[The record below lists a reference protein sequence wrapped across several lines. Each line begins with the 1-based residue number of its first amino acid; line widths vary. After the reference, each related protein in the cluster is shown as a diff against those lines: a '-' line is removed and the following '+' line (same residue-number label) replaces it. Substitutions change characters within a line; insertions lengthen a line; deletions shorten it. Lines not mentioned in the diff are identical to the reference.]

1 MASRNSGT
9 VSRVSGAELGDIAP
23 TPNTVGIFPAT
34 LALTVAHR
42 TESEI
47 MDLELESLWLL
58 GALAVF
64 TLVVNLPFGFM
75 RARAER
81 YSLSWILYIHLPIPL
96 IYLLR
101 RLLMFSVA
109 VIPALVVA
117 AVVGQIC
124 GGKIR
129 TLKQG

>member
-1 MASRNSGT
+1 M
-9 VSRVSGAELGDIAP
+9 
-23 TPNTVGIFPAT
+23 PNTIGIFPAT
-34 LALTVAHR
+34 PVLTIALR

-47 MDLELESLWLL
+47 IDLELESLWLL

-75 RARAER
+75 RSKAEK
-81 YSLSWILYIHLPIPL
+81 YSFRWILYIHLPIPL

-101 RLLMFSVA
+101 RLLMVSSA
-109 VIPALVVA
+109 ASPALVVA